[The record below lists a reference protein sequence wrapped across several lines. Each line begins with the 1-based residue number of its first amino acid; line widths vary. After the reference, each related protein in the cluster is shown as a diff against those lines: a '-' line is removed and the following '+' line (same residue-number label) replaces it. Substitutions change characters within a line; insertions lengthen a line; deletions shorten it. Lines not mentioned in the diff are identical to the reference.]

1 MNITIL
7 GAGAGGLA
15 AAFDCAVHG
24 HSVRLF
30 DFPQF
35 PVNIEAVVGQGG
47 IHAEGDI
54 SGFGPVAYAGHD
66 IEIAL
71 EGADLIYVIGPALST
86 PLFAKACAGKLQPGQ
101 TVIVSEPPDWH
112 LRMIPYGLRKP
123 THYNMPFGCWNRAGC
138 MCF

>member
-66 IEIAL
+66 IDKAL
-71 EGADLIYVIGPALST
+71 EDAELIYVIGPAFST
-86 PLFAKACAGKLQPGQ
+86 L
-101 TVIVSEPPDWH
+101 
-112 LRMIPYGLRKP
+112 
-123 THYNMPFGCWNRAGC
+123 PFGEGC
-138 MCF
+138 CQTKSNSSQKTASHSNFTQHKAHAIR